1 MLFGG
6 LRLQLL
12 VLLAQFAR
20 LTLLLVILHLQVV
33 LAQPQ
38 RHYLLLEL
46 RQDGRVVLVALGG
59 CLLFGEVIV
68 ILLLLLL
75 LLLLAELCGFAQLGD
90 FLLEREQ
97 LLHELAARFDGLRL
111 FLRGWIVF
119 PPSLQRSHLSL
130 RFRLEIIQISRA

>member
-46 RQDGRVVLVALGG
+46 RQDGRVVLALGG